1 MAERKLKPYF
11 KDGKLPTTAWRKE
24 REQLEQGYKDT
35 QTELLPMP
43 TAKALGDSLQ
53 HLRGTA

>member
-11 KDGKLPTTAWRKE
+11 KDGKLPITAWRKE

-35 QTELLPMP
+35 QTELSPLHAD
-43 TAKALGDSLQ
+43 AKKP
-53 HLRGTA
+53 